1 MIKDCIDYPRRC
13 DARQFHG
20 DDIPQASNDHDG
32 TVVITQWNFGVEFR
46 GVEKGISYFVVPG
59 WYKSQMVN
67 LASKGKVRIELMVTG
82 GRECYCY
89 KCSWNRTAILG
100 WLR

>member
-1 MIKDCIDYPRRC
+1 M
-13 DARQFHG
+13 
-20 DDIPQASNDHDG
+20 
-32 TVVITQWNFGVEFR
+32 
-46 GVEKGISYFVVPG
+46 VPD

-89 KCSWNRTAILG
+89 KCSWNFNLAPMHVRECDTVEADVSLG
-100 WLR
+100 HLAW